1 MLITRHSPL
10 ITVIL
15 RGPRVS
21 GLLKACGVNPRH
33 YWLLVDLFGQLSERH
48 EFMTQLGHSG
58 YALKSIAWWYL
69 VFSSLFSLVFLFT
82 QPPVAQYLSIFLVM
96 TAVLLLG
103 LLISETNNSLV
114 NPVEGLVLAHQPIDG
129 ATYTAAKLTHLGR
142 ILFYVVPALNGVPAF
157 AGLAL
162 RRTPWFYPFL
172 HMLAAFALGLVIALS
187 CCAVFGWLIRFVPA
201 SRLKAVGNWTE
212 LIAWMACICFPQASL
227 FLIRVHFSNWLP
239 PPGVPRLALAAA
251 AGVLIVGS
259 VVFGVRSLSVDYML
273 RVSSIVHGGSSAK
286 RQDRRL
292 DKTSAMSGWFG
303 GQLGRAGFE
312 FVSQMMTRD
321 WQFLRQVVPV
331 VPMLVIGGV
340 AMAPGLRVT
349 PFSGR
354 FTSLHVLP
362 HAFGLMLLIICNVL
376 EYGNDYKGAWV
387 FLLVPAG
394 AWERFAR
401 GVFAVLWLKFIM
413 VPHLFLLAL
422 LTWFWGF
429 RVAALFLSYSLAV
442 ASFYLGLELR
452 LIEGVPFSKQPQVSR
467 GAMMI
472 PIMFIGGLGAAL
484 AVALQHFFIF
494 HSQPRALTAT
504 AIVAVGAYFL
514 TGSSLRSLNSSM
526 RFSLGLVSGE
536 SSFVYKEVN
545 G

>member
-1 MLITRHSPL
+1 MLTE
-10 ITVIL
+10 IL
-15 RGPRVS
+15 RGARVAR
-21 GLLKACGVNPRH
+21 LLKACGVNPRH

-48 EFMTQLGHSG
+48 EFMTQLGRSG

-69 VFSSLFSLVFLFT
+69 AFSSLFAILFLFVA
-82 QPPVAQYLSIFLVM
+82 QPPVAQYLSICLAM

-103 LLISETNNSLV
+103 LLISETDNSLV

-129 ATYTAAKLTHLGR
+129 ATYTAAKLAHLGR
-142 ILFYVVPALNGVPAF
+142 ILLYVVPALNGVPAL

-162 RRTPWFYPFL
+162 RRAPWFYPFL

-212 LIAWMACICFPQASL
+212 LIAWMAYICFPQASL

-259 VVFGVRSLSVDYML
+259 VVFGLRSLSVDYML

-286 RQDRRL
+286 GQGRRGRRS
-292 DKTSAMSGWFG
+292 SAISGWLG

-321 WQFLRQVVPV
+321 WQFLRQVVPL
-331 VPMLVIGGV
+331 VPMLIIGAV
-340 AMAPGLRVT
+340 AMARGLRVL

-362 HAFGLMLLIICNVL
+362 HAFGLMLFLICNVL
-376 EYGNDYKGAWV
+376 AYGNDYKGAWV
-387 FLLVPAG
+387 FQLVPAG

-401 GVFAVLWLKFIM
+401 GVFAVLWIRFIM

-422 LTWFWGF
+422 LSWFWGIQN
-429 RVAALFLSYSLAV
+429 AALFIAYSLAV

-452 LIEGVPFSKQPQVSR
+452 LTEGVPFSKQPQVSQ
-467 GAMMI
+467 GAMMM
-472 PIMFIGGLGAAL
+472 PIMLLGGMGAAL
-484 AVALQHFFIF
+484 VVALQYIFLF
-494 HSQPRALTAT
+494 HSPFRAVTAT
-504 AIVAVGAYFL
+504 VIVAVGAYFL
-514 TGSSLRSLNSSM
+514 TRISMRSLSSSM
-526 RFSLGLVSGE
+526 RYNLGLVSGE
-536 SSFVYKEVN
+536 SSFLYKAVE
-545 G
+545 

>member
-1 MLITRHSPL
+1 MKMTP
-10 ITVIL
+10 TGIL

-21 GLLKACGVNPRH
+21 RLLKACGVNPRH

-48 EFMTQLGHSG
+48 EFMTQLGRSG

-69 VFSSLFSLVFLFT
+69 AFSSLFAILFLLVA
-82 QPPVAQYLSIFLVM
+82 QPPVVQYLSIFLVM

-142 ILFYVVPALNGVPAF
+142 ILLYVVPALNGVPAL

-162 RRTPWFYPFL
+162 RRAPWFYPFL
-172 HMLAAFALGLVIALS
+172 HMLAAFAVGLVIALF
-187 CCAVFGWLIRFVPA
+187 CCAWFGWLIRFVPA

-212 LIAWMACICFPQASL
+212 LIVWMVFLWLPQAPR
-227 FLIRVHFSNWLP
+227 FLVRVHFSAWLP
-239 PPGVPRLALAAA
+239 GPGVPRMALGEAMTALVA
-251 AGVLIVGS
+251 GS
-259 VVFGVRSLSVDYML
+259 VVFGLRSLSVDYML

-286 RQDRRL
+286 GQGRRWRRS
-292 DKTSAMSGWFG
+292 SAISGWFG

-321 WQFLRQVVPV
+321 WQFLRQVVPLA
-331 VPMLVIGGV
+331 PLLIIGGV
-340 AMAPGLRVT
+340 MMAPGLRVA

-362 HAFGLMLLIICNVL
+362 HACGFMLLSICNVL
-376 EYGNDYKGAWV
+376 PYGNDYKGAWV

-394 AWERFAR
+394 AWERFAH
-401 GVFAVLWLKFIM
+401 GVFAALWVRFII

-422 LTWFWGF
+422 LTWFWGIQY
-429 RVAALFLSYSLAV
+429 AALFLAYSLAV
-442 ASFYLGLELR
+442 SSFYLGLELR
-452 LIEGVPFSKQPQVSR
+452 LIEAVPFSKQPEASQGV
-467 GAMMI
+467 MML
-472 PIMFIGGLGAAL
+472 PFLIMGGLGAAL
-484 AVALQHFFIF
+484 AVALQHFFLF
-494 HSQPRALTAT
+494 HSLASALTAT
-504 AIVAVGAYFL
+504 AIVAAGAYFL
-514 TGSSLRSLNSSM
+514 TRSSLRSLSSSM
-526 RFSLGLVSGE
+526 RFNLGLVSGG
-536 SSFVYKEVN
+536 SSFLYKEVN

>member
-1 MLITRHSPL
+1 MKMTA
-10 ITVIL
+10 TGIL

-21 GLLKACGVNPRH
+21 RLLKACGVNPRH
-33 YWLLVDLFGQLSERH
+33 YWLLVDLFGQLSDRH
-48 EFMTQLGHSG
+48 EFMTQLGRSG
-58 YALKSIAWWYL
+58 YALKSIAWLY
-69 VFSSLFSLVFLFT
+69 VAFSSLFSLVFLFV

-142 ILFYVVPALNGVPAF
+142 ILLYVVPALNGVPAL

-162 RRTPWFYPFL
+162 RRAPWFYPFL
-172 HMLAAFALGLVIALS
+172 HMLAAFALGLLIALS

-201 SRLKAVGNWTE
+201 PRLKAVGNWTE
-212 LIAWMACICFPQASL
+212 LIAWMAFIWLPQSVRL
-227 FLIRVHFSNWLP
+227 FAHVHFSNWLP

-259 VVFGVRSLSVDYML
+259 VVVGLRSLSVDYML

-286 RQDRRL
+286 GQDHRRRRS
-292 DKTSAMSGWFG
+292 SAISGWFG

-331 VPMLVIGGV
+331 
-340 AMAPGLRVT
+340 APALIIAAVMMVRGLRVA

-362 HAFGLMLLIICNVL
+362 HAFGLMLFLICNAL
-376 EYGNDYKGAWV
+376 TYGNDYKGAWV
-387 FLLVPAG
+387 FQLVPAG

-401 GVFAVLWLKFIM
+401 GVFAVLWVRFTV
-413 VPHLFLLAL
+413 VPHLFFLAL
-422 LTWFWGF
+422 LTWFWGI
-429 RVAALFLSYSLAV
+429 RYAALFLAYSLAV

-452 LIEGVPFSKQPQVSR
+452 LIEGVPFTKQPVVSQ
-467 GAMMI
+467 GFMLLPVMV
-472 PIMFIGGLGAAL
+472 IGGLGAGL
-484 AVALQHFFIF
+484 AVALQHFFLF
-494 HSQPRALTAT
+494 HSPASVLAAT
-504 AIVAVGAYFL
+504 AIVAAAAYFL
-514 TGSSLRSLNSSM
+514 TRSSLRSLSSSM

-536 SSFVYKEVN
+536 SSFLYEEIN

>member
-1 MLITRHSPL
+1 MKMTP
-10 ITVIL
+10 TGIL

-21 GLLKACGVNPRH
+21 RLLKACGVNPRH

-48 EFMTQLGHSG
+48 EFMTQLGRSG

-69 VFSSLFSLVFLFT
+69 AFSSLFAILFLLVA
-82 QPPVAQYLSIFLVM
+82 QPPVVQYLSIFLVM

-129 ATYTAAKLTHLGR
+129 ATYTAAKLTHLVR
-142 ILFYVVPALNGVPAF
+142 ILLYVVPALNGVPAL

-162 RRTPWFYPFL
+162 RRSPWFYPL
-172 HMLAAFALGLVIALS
+172 KHVLLAFALGLVIALS

-201 SRLKAVGNWTE
+201 ARLKAVGNWTE
-212 LIAWMACICFPQASL
+212 LIAWMACIWFPQASL

-239 PPGVPRLALAAA
+239 PAGVPRLALAVV
-251 AGVLIVGS
+251 AGVLMVG
-259 VVFGVRSLSVDYML
+259 GVILGLRSLSVDYML

-286 RQDRRL
+286 GLDHRGRRR
-292 DKTSAMSGWFG
+292 SAISGWFG

-321 WQFLRQVVPV
+321 WQFLRQAVPL
-331 VPMLVIGGV
+331 VPLLIIGAV

-362 HAFGLMLLIICNVL
+362 HAFGLTLFIVCNAL
-376 EYGNDYKGAWV
+376 EYGHDYKGAWV
-387 FLLVPAG
+387 FQLVPAG
-394 AWERFAR
+394 AFERFAQ
-401 GVFAVLWLKFIM
+401 GVFAVLWARFIM

-422 LTWFWGF
+422 ITWFWGI
-429 RVAALFLSYSLAV
+429 RYAAWFLAYSLAV

-452 LIEGVPFSKQPQVSR
+452 LIQGVPFSKQPQVSQ
-467 GAMMI
+467 GAMMF

-484 AVALQHFFIF
+484 VVALQHFFLF
-494 HSQPRALTAT
+494 HSPARALAAT
-504 AIVAVGAYFL
+504 AIVAAGAYFL
-514 TGSSLRSLNSSM
+514 TRSSLRSLSSSM
-526 RFSLGLVSGE
+526 RFNLGLVSGE
-536 SSFVYKEVN
+536 SSFLYKAIDD
-545 G
+545 

>member
-1 MLITRHSPL
+1 
-10 ITVIL
+10 
-15 RGPRVS
+15 
-21 GLLKACGVNPRH
+21 
-33 YWLLVDLFGQLSERH
+33 
-48 EFMTQLGHSG
+48 MTQLGRSG

-69 VFSSLFSLVFLFT
+69 AFSSLFAILFLFVA

-129 ATYTAAKLTHLGR
+129 ATYTAAKLTHLVR
-142 ILFYVVPALNGVPAF
+142 ILLYVVPALNGVPAL

-162 RRTPWFYPFL
+162 RRSPWFYPLL
-172 HMLAAFALGLVIALS
+172 HVLLAFALGLVIALS

-201 SRLKAVGNWTE
+201 ARLKAVGNWTE
-212 LIAWMACICFPQASL
+212 LIAWMACIWFPQASR

-239 PPGVPRLALAAA
+239 PAGVPRLALAVA
-251 AGVLIVGS
+251 AGALMAGS
-259 VVFGVRSLSVDYML
+259 VVFGLRSLSVDYML

-286 RQDRRL
+286 GL
-292 DKTSAMSGWFG
+292 DPRGRTSSALSGWFG
-303 GQLGRAGFE
+303 GQVGRAGFE

-331 VPMLVIGGV
+331 VPMLIVGGV
-340 AMAPGLRVT
+340 AMAPGLRVA

-362 HAFGLMLLIICNVL
+362 HAFGLMLFLICNVL
-376 EYGNDYKGAWV
+376 AYGNDYKGAWL

-394 AWERFAR
+394 AFERFAQ

-422 LTWFWGF
+422 LTWFWGTGY
-429 RVAALFLSYSLAV
+429 AALFIAYSLAV

-452 LIEGVPFSKQPQVSR
+452 LIEGVPFSKQPQVSQS
-467 GAMMI
+467 AMMF
-472 PIMFIGGLGAAL
+472 PIIFIGGLGAAL
-484 AVALQHFFIF
+484 AVALQYFFLF
-494 HSQPRALTAT
+494 HSLTRALTGT
-504 AIVAVGAYFL
+504 VIVAAGAYFL
-514 TGSSLRSLNSSM
+514 TCSSLRSLSSSM
-526 RFSLGLVSGE
+526 RYNLGVLSGE
-536 SSFVYKEVN
+536 SSFLYKAIDD
-545 G
+545 